1 MNTNQPIQ
9 IKLRVCFIYK
19 TTYPGVLSELN
30 LIPNYL
36 AKKGFK
42 VNVIALGGERI
53 NKIKENHLDN
63 LEVNRINLGKNS
75 NSSLKFILKSIIII
89 NKKKWDLVHV
99 FHFRWVVLLPLLCKQ
114 KNIKWLLDIRSGNLK
129 NDFRRPLAN
138 FITRLESKF
147 FDEVAVIHKEVG
159 KNIFGNSQKTSNK
172 YPVFPIGVDL
182 SRFKQERRSLI
193 KDEVQLASNN
203 YLICYVGHLYAERKL
218 HRLIEAIY
226 ISKKYLST
234 LKLLF
239 IGDGEDKNRLKM
251 IAQNL
256 GLGKDIIFVGFIKYE
271 EIPEYLNI
279 SDMAISYV
287 PITIGY
293 DVQPPFKTIE
303 YLACGLPVI
312 ATDTKGNR
320 FFIKNG
326 ENGLLVGDDPESISE
341 AIVSIVKNPELRAK
355 MIKNARKSVESYN
368 WQNIIEEKILPV
380 YKELVK
386 G

>member
-1 MNTNQPIQ
+1 M
-9 IKLRVCFIYK
+9 KLRVCFIYK

-36 AKKGFK
+36 AKKGFN
-42 VNVIALGGERI
+42 VNVIALSGDKI
-53 NKIKENHLDN
+53 NNNKEIYPDN
-63 LEVNRINLGKNS
+63 LEINRIDLGKNN
-75 NSSLKFILKSIIII
+75 NSSIKFILKSIIII
-89 NKKKWDLVHV
+89 NKKNLDLVHV
-99 FHFRWVVLLPLLCKQ
+99 FHFRWVFLLPLLCTK
-114 KNIKWLLDIRSGNLK
+114 KNTKWLLDIRSGNLK

-147 FDEVAVIHKEVG
+147 FDKVAVIHEELG
-159 KNIFGNSQKTSNK
+159 KNIFGNIYNKTNK

-182 SRFKQERRSLI
+182 SRFKKEI
-193 KDEVQLASNN
+193 KIQKRYKLQFALNN

-218 HRLIEAIY
+218 DRLIKAIY
-226 ISKKYLST
+226 ISKKYFST

-251 IAQNL
+251 IAQKL
-256 GLGKDIIFVGFIKYE
+256 GLGKHIIFVGFIKYE

-279 SDMAISYV
+279 SDIAISYV

-312 ATDTKGNR
+312 ATNTKGNR

-341 AIVSIVKNPELRAK
+341 AIVSIVKNPKLRAK

-368 WQNIIEEKILPV
+368 WQNIIEDKILPV